1 MFPPTLAPLGLKW
14 AAFFMLILCSL
25 LEGAVNV
32 CVRDYSF
39 FTIYGYD
46 LIKEGV
52 LYKVLPL
59 LTEHS
64 GLNPVEIII
73 SNHLNQF
80 KNFQTHIK
88 IIIKKET
95 YQSEL

>member
-1 MFPPTLAPLGLKW
+1 M
-14 AAFFMLILCSL
+14 
-25 LEGAVNV
+25 

-73 SNHLNQF
+73 SNQKF
-80 KNFQTHIK
+80 KNFQTYIK

>member
-1 MFPPTLAPLGLKW
+1 M
-14 AAFFMLILCSL
+14 
-25 LEGAVNV
+25 

-59 LTEHS
+59 LTGHS
-64 GLNPVEIII
+64 GLNQVEIQN
-73 SNHLNQF
+73 SNKLKLGLLGALKLAKATLF
-80 KNFQTHIK
+80 LTLA
-88 IIIKKET
+88 
-95 YQSEL
+95 Y

>member
-1 MFPPTLAPLGLKW
+1 M
-14 AAFFMLILCSL
+14 
-25 LEGAVNV
+25 

-73 SNHLNQF
+73 SNHLINL
-80 KNFQTHIK
+80 K
-88 IIIKKET
+88 ISKLTLKVSSKKKLT
-95 YQSEL
+95 KVNCNMKVGRWHFDILSLVLRSLKS